1 MTENATSY
9 KNWRVER
16 DNDDILWLLLDRHGE
31 KVNSLSTE
39 VLSELESIIS
49 DAETRTPRGLVL
61 MSAKS
66 TGFIFG
72 ADIREFGHYTDAEEV
87 TTSIERVHGMFNRLE
102 QLRCTTVSA
111 IEGYC
116 LGGGLELSLACDYRI
131 AKDVSSTK
139 IGFPEVQL
147 GIFPGFGGSA
157 RSVHQIGGMK
167 AMELMLTARQLSA
180 RKARAAGL
188 VDEVVSRHES
198 LYWAARRA
206 VLSRKKSRGP
216 SLLGKLSNLGPA
228 RSLLA
233 GQMRKKTAS
242 KAKKE
247 HYPALYSL
255 IDTWQTYGGSR
266 DAMMREEA
274 KAVGKLMVS
283 SQAEGLRRVF
293 SLMERLKSEG
303 KQSDFRARNVH
314 VVGAGVM
321 GGDIAAWCVVRGL
334 NVSLQDREMKYIEPA
349 LKRAEK
355 LFKKKLRDPAKVKA
369 AIARLQPDVDGERV
383 SRADVVIEAI
393 FENLEA
399 KQKLFKNIEPQL
411 KPDAV
416 LATNTS
422 AIPLEDI
429 ASVLKKPSR
438 LIGLHFFNPV
448 PKMPLVEVVASKNS
462 DSESLK
468 RGAAFC
474 GQISRFPLPVKS
486 SPGFLVNRVL
496 APYMLEAL
504 SIHLEGTP
512 VEAIDAAAEAF
523 GMPMGPVE
531 LADTVGLDVGLS
543 VTSMLGGE
551 STKKEQAH
559 IRKFVD
565 AGKLGKK
572 SGEGIYRW
580 VDDKPQKNREAAR
593 GHDLAAIAERLIRA
607 YTDECQAALKE
618 KIVADEDLLDAGMV
632 FGTGFAPFRGG
643 PLNYLKHGDKQPKVE
658 SPRASSAGQSTKNSA
673 SNTAVDPDPSAGKDS
688 SPSAAADK
696 ATSKPAE
703 PTKASDDETKAPAAE
718 KKPATRKT
726 SRAKTSTAK
735 ASTAK
740 SSAAKAAASK
750 PSTSKSTSA
759 SKTTGKSASSK
770 KTTSTRKPAA
780 SKASTA
786 SKAKASTA
794 AAKKPA
800 TRKPAATSS
809 KSGGK
814 TASGTSRAKAS
825 SAKQD
830 AASSSSTTT
839 DTSANKPSGNNET
852 KGE

>member
-39 VLSELESIIS
+39 VLSELENIIS

-255 IDTWQTYGGSR
+255 IDTWQNYGGSR

-383 SRADVVIEAI
+383 GRADVVIEAI

-399 KQKLFKNIEPQL
+399 KQKLFKDIEPQL

-416 LATNTS
+416 MATNTS

-462 DSESLK
+462 DSDALK

-607 YTDECQAALKE
+607 YTDECKAALKE

-658 SPRASSAGQSTKNSA
+658 SPRSSGADQAKSSA
-673 SNTAVDPDPSAGKDS
+673 SNTAVDPDPSAGKKS
-688 SPSAAADK
+688 SAST
-696 ATSKPAE
+696 ATEKDASKPADS
-703 PTKASDDETKAPAAE
+703 PKTSDDGSKAPAAE
-718 KKPATRKT
+718 KKPATRRT
-726 SRAKTSTAK
+726 TRAKTSTAK
-735 ASTAK
+735 ASTG
-740 SSAAKAAASK
+740 
-750 PSTSKSTSA
+750 KSTAKTTA
-759 SKTTGKSASSK
+759 SKTTGKSASSKTTSAGSK

-780 SKASTA
+780 SKSAASKATTA
-786 SKAKASTA
+786 SKAKASNA

-800 TRKPAATSS
+800 TRKPAATGS

-814 TASGTSRAKAS
+814 TASGTSSAKAS
-825 SAKQD
+825 TAKPSAGG
-830 AASSSSTTT
+830 SSSETT
-839 DTSANKPSGNNET
+839 DASANKPSGNNDT